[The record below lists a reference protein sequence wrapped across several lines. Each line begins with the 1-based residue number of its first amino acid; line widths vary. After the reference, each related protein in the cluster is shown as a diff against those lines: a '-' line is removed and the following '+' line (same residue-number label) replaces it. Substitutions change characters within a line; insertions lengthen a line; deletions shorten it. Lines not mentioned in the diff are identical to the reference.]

1 MSPDELVDVGFDDAV
16 ELFVVVVVVVVV
28 VSSSKQLSVS
38 HTVQGLLHLS
48 SLHMHVV
55 TFPPCFIKKYSLPMQ

>member
-1 MSPDELVDVGFDDAV
+1 MSSDEPVDVGFDDAV

-55 TFPPCFIKKYSLPMQ
+55 TLPPC

>member
-1 MSPDELVDVGFDDAV
+1 MSSDELVDDGSVDIDAV
-16 ELFVVVVVVVVV
+16 EVVVIVVVVVV
-28 VSSSKQLSVS
+28 VSSSEQLS

-55 TFPPCFIKKYSLPMQ
+55 TFPPCFIKKYS

>member
-28 VSSSKQLSVS
+28 SSSEQLSVS

-55 TFPPCFIKKYSLPMQ
+55 TFPPC

>member
-1 MSPDELVDVGFDDAV
+1 MSSDELVDVGFDDAV

-28 VSSSKQLSVS
+28 SSSEQLS

-55 TFPPCFIKKYSLPMQ
+55 TFPPC